1 MPLVVNTNI
10 ASINAQRNLDT
21 STNALQGSVARLSSG
36 LRITK
41 ASDDAAGLGIS
52 ETLRAQIRSINQASR
67 NANDGIS
74 LLQVADGGAANIGNL
89 LARLRELAAQS
100 ASGILGSTERSF
112 LDQEFVALRSEIDRI
127 SSVTEFNNVKL
138 LSGSGND
145 SLSIQIGFRSSSN
158 DTLSLSLNDLTTS
171 ALALTSTNVSTSA
184 SALTALASI
193 DSAISAVA
201 SARATIGSLQNRM
214 MLPSKTWRWR
224 MKTLRLQNHVFE
236 MRTSHSKQPSLR
248 ETRFWCKR
256 VRRFW
261 LRPIFCLRTPS
272 RCCSKVFFVGQDAD
286 RPAPTAEK

>member
-1 MPLVVNTNI
+1 MPLVVNTNV

-21 STNALQGSVARLSSG
+21 STNQLAGSVARLSSG

-52 ETLRAQIRSINQASR
+52 ETLRAQIRSINQAAR

-127 SSVTEFNNVKL
+127 SAVTEFNNVKL

-145 SLSIQIGFRSSSN
+145 SLSIQIGFRSSAN

-171 ALALTSTNVSTSA
+171 ALSLSSTNVSTAS
-184 SALTALASI
+184 SALAALSNI

-201 SARATIGSLQNRM
+201 SARATIGSLQNRIDAAV
-214 MLPSKTWRWR
+214 
-224 MKTLRLQNHVFE
+224 QNLAVANE
-236 MRTSHSKQPSLR
+236 NITAA
-248 ETRFWCKR
+248 E
-256 VRRFW
+256 
-261 LRPIFCLRTPS
+261 S
-272 RCCSKVFFVGQDAD
+272 RIRDAD
-286 RPAPTAEK
+286 IAFETAVFTRNQILVQAGTSILAQANLLPQQALALLQ

>member
-21 STNALQGSVARLSSG
+21 STNQLSGSVARLSSG

-100 ASGILGSTERSF
+100 ASGILGTTERSF

-127 SSVTEFNNVKL
+127 SAVTEFNNVKL

-145 SLSIQIGFRSSSN
+145 SLSIQIGFRSSAN

-171 ALALTSTNVSTSA
+171 ALSLSSTNVSTAA
-184 SALTALASI
+184 SALAALSNI

-201 SARATIGSLQNRM
+201 SARATIGSLQNRIDAAV
-214 MLPSKTWRWR
+214 
-224 MKTLRLQNHVFE
+224 QNLAVANE
-236 MRTSHSKQPSLR
+236 NITAA
-248 ETRFWCKR
+248 E
-256 VRRFW
+256 
-261 LRPIFCLRTPS
+261 S
-272 RCCSKVFFVGQDAD
+272 RIRDAD
-286 RPAPTAEK
+286 IAFETAVFTRNQILVQAGTSILAQANLLPQQALALLQ